1 MKKIFSGNVKSQPDG
16 EISCVFS
23 TLEVIDLQGDITK
36 KGAFGRQSVRIRP
49 WNHDMSGPPI
59 GEGVIEE
66 RGNQAIMIGHLFMS
80 MVSARDHFEAMRAL
94 KSVEWSYQFE
104 IDKYHYETIQGKSV
118 RILEKLTV
126 FSVDPVDQ
134 AAGIDTR
141 LLLLKGAG
149 GTWLSTGLS
158 PANARSQIS
167 NLMPPQAGE
176 LRKALDDLCSTIQ
189 FKELETIEARLKKS
203 GGPSLLDAWRLRLK
217 QEGHSDPWIEAI
229 IESEIAGLEKQVLDQ
244 NPLLEYQPGAAH
256 AQVLRNLNRP
266 VLQGLEHYPEAG
278 SSVRQ
283 PIVLRNDAI

>member
-1 MKKIFSGNVKSQPDG
+1 MMKKIFSGNVKSQPDG

-23 TLEVIDLQGDITK
+23 TLEIIDLQGDITK

-66 RGNQAIMIGHLFMS
+66 RGNQAIMTGHLFMS

-104 IDKYHYETIQGKSV
+104 IDKHHYETIQGKSV

-141 LLLLKGAG
+141 RLLLKGAG
-149 GTWLSTGLS
+149 GTWLPVGLS
-158 PANARSQIS
+158 SANVRHMIS
-167 NLMPPQAGE
+167 EMAPPDIGG
-176 LRKALDDLCSTIQ
+176 LRKALDDVIIGMQ
-189 FKELETIEARLKKS
+189 DKELADLQSRFKTA
-203 GGPSLLDAWRLRLK
+203 GGPSLLDAWRHQLLA
-217 QEGHSDPWIEAI
+217 EGHSPAWVETVLANEVDALARRLETNSFAPIHEPGWAMREA
-229 IESEIAGLEKQVLDQ
+229 
-244 NPLLEYQPGAAH
+244 
-256 AQVLRNLNRP
+256 LRIL
-266 VLQGLEHYPEAG
+266 
-278 SSVRQ
+278 SQ
-283 PIVLRNDAI
+283 PIGNNPMWYPDLGARVRSPLIFV

>member
-66 RGNQAIMIGHLFMS
+66 HGNQAIMTGHLFMS

-104 IDKYHYETIQGKSV
+104 IDKHHYETIKGKSV

-141 LLLLKGAG
+141 LLLLKGAD
-149 GTWLSTGLS
+149 GTWPSM
-158 PANARSQIS
+158 S
-167 NLMPPQAGE
+167 NLNPTDTRNLISKMALPQAGE

-189 FKELETIEARLKKS
+189 FKELETLEARLKES
-203 GGPSLLDAWRLRLK
+203 GGPSLLDAWRSQLRS
-217 QEGHSDPWIEAI
+217 EGHSDNWIETI
-229 IESEIAGLEKQVLDQ
+229 IQIEIVGLEKYLLDQ

-256 AQVLRNLNRP
+256 AQALRILNRP
-266 VLQGLEHYPEAG
+266 VGQGLDYYPEAG
-278 SSVRQ
+278 MNIRSPLVF
-283 PIVLRNDAI
+283 V